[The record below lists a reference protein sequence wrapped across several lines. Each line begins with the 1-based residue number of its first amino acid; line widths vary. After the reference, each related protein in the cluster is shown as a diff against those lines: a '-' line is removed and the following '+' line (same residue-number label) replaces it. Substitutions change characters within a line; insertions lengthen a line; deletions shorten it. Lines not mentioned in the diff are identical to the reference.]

1 MRAPGGSWETR
12 EEGHQPAGGDISL
25 VYSVRLPLSSA
36 TVNHVASLIRAHR
49 KKIRSRW
56 RTLNDGRIA
65 VSVRA
70 HLRNDERLA
79 DLAGG
84 TACRP
89 PRCGAGCWK

>member
-1 MRAPGGSWETR
+1 MKKNAS
-12 EEGHQPAGGDISL
+12 PAGGDISL

-65 VSVRA
+65 VIVLA

-84 TACRP
+84 TGVSASTVR
-89 PRCGAGCWK
+89 